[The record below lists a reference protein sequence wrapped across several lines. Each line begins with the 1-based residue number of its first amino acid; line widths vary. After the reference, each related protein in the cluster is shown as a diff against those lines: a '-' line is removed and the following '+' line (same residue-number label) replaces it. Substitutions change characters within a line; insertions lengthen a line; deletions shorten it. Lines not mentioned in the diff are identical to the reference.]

1 MKVNDIAQIKNC
13 SCGGY
18 ALIKNF
24 GDDEKPIYMIQC
36 VDCLKSVLG
45 KNNEDKETII
55 ERWNSMN

>member
-1 MKVNDIAQIKNC
+1 MNDITQINNC
-13 SCGGY
+13 SCGGT

-45 KNNEDKETII
+45 KNNEIKEMII
-55 ERWNSMN
+55 ERWNAMN

>member
-1 MKVNDIAQIKNC
+1 MNNTEIMNC
-13 SCGGY
+13 SCGGT

-45 KNNEDKETII
+45 KNNEIKEIII
-55 ERWNSMN
+55 ERWNAQN